1 MTLVKTCEPHELEA
15 ALSAPEVARL
25 RLVSVV
31 KTRGCAANGGT
42 WPVLKLVFSTHPA
55 DLAPA

>member
-15 ALSAPEVARL
+15 ALAAPEVARL

-31 KTRGCAANGGT
+31 KIRGCAANGET